1 MSFETFKF
9 KLDAGIPAIS
19 EQIKGGNSSVYKAH
33 LPNGM
38 TIAIKEYVGD
48 KFRIERML
56 SREVASIT
64 FLRNFGIENIPEIIE
79 IQYKLGLY
87 ITLVIALKI
96 QLMLYFHSQN

>member
-19 EQIKGGNSSVYKAH
+19 EQIKGGNSSVYKAQ

-56 SREVASIT
+56 SREGASIT

-79 IQYKLGLY
+79 IQYESGLIVY
-87 ITLVIALKI
+87 RWIDGKEPRPDSIS
-96 QLMLYFHSQN
+96 M